1 VNDRIDRLYPMVE
14 ETGEG
19 GPERRWLLQRHGV
32 PFSVTGASPSLD
44 SRIPNYVQPLVFP
57 QLPHL

>member
-1 VNDRIDRLYPMVE
+1 MVE
-14 ETGEG
+14 ETREG
-19 GPERRWLLQRHGV
+19 GPERRWLLRRHGV
-32 PFSVTGASPSLD
+32 RFSVTGASPSLD